1 MLDGTMTRRRLL
13 GHARWLAGVLA
24 WPALRGGDVPAAAS
38 LNEAS
43 AAGLRPG
50 PDVYASI
57 GVRPLINARGTY
69 TIISGSTMLPEVRAA
84 MDAAGRH
91 YVHLDEL
98 ADAIGA
104 RLAALTGAEWGL
116 VTSGCCSGPHA
127 RDARRASPAGTPI
140 CTSASR
146 TSQASP
152 GTKRSSRS
160 TRGTSTTRRCEPS
173 GCA

>member
-50 PDVYASI
+50 PDVYGAI
-57 GVRPLINARGTY
+57 GVRPLINARGTF

-84 MDAAGRH
+84 MDAASR
-91 YVHLDEL
+91 
-98 ADAIGA
+98 
-104 RLAALTGAEWGL
+104 ALR
-116 VTSGCCSGPHA
+116 PP
-127 RDARRASPAGTPI
+127 RRAGRGDWRAAGHPD
-140 CTSASR
+140 
-146 TSQASP
+146 P
-152 GTKRSSRS
+152 GRM
-160 TRGTSTTRRCEPS
+160 GPGHVGMFGRR
-173 GCA
+173 